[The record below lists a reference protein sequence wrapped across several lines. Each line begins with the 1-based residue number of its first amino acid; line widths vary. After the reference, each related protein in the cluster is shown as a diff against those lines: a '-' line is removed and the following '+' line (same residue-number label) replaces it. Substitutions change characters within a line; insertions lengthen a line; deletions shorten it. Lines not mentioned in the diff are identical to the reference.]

1 MIQNLIFGILSLKIF
16 FQYRAYN
23 FFMLVHTFQ
32 WTVSEFFFNF
42 LIFSKSKKTSEKFI
56 HFTIQFCSKNLTHF
70 MKFKKS
76 LDIERNMVSQHSQK
90 LYEFYF
96 TKIHFTNFP
105 ANIFLFGVRKHL
117 YCIIFW
123 PQRTAFFKHFES
135 KCLYISV
142 YLRKKIFVSE
152 A

>member
-32 WTVSEFFFNF
+32 WTLSEFFFNF

-105 ANIFLFGVRKHL
+105 ANIFLFGVRKTFALH
-117 YCIIFW
+117 
-123 PQRTAFFKHFES
+123 HF
-135 KCLYISV
+135 
-142 YLRKKIFVSE
+142 
-152 A
+152 